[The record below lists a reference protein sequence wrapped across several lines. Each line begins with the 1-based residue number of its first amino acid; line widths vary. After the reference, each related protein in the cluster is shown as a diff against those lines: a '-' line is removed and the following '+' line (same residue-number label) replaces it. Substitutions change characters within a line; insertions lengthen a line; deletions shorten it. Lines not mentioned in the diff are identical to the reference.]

1 MMTESNHIR
10 RPLSSLKV
18 MSQIEKIVDP
28 VIRNLVQGNVGKINN
43 KKGVL
48 PLGLF
53 TKEGRNGFP
62 ITKVHL
68 ENHKGGDPVPV

>member
-43 KKGVL
+43 KKGLSHWVCL
-48 PLGLF
+48 Q
-53 TKEGRNGFP
+53 K
-62 ITKVHL
+62 KVATVFL
-68 ENHKGGDPVPV
+68 